1 MCTYFMQ
8 GEELGMTDVYIPW
21 EQTVDPA
28 ACNTNET
35 VFHTYS
41 RDPVRT
47 PFQWDDSVSA
57 GMAVLK

>member
-1 MCTYFMQ
+1 MI
-8 GEELGMTDVYIPW
+8 DVYIPW
-21 EQTVDPA
+21 NQTVDPA

-47 PFQWDDSVSA
+47 PFPWDDGVSA
-57 GMAVLK
+57 GLIDYNTGST